1 MCSPGP
7 VSRTPQPNRYLPTP
21 LTHVHIYLDMRCA
34 DFICTG
40 WKTVFHSA
48 WKTFDTN
55 FQPILTKLKRH
66 STLLSSERIAAE
78 VQSLQESTE
87 TKAAERHQ
95 SVEDKF
101 HELSLQLQ
109 KLHLEDKTQKVA
121 QQEQRLQEKRQF
133 VLVKIDAPDF
143 SRYDLHGTSFHYG
156 ASQSSLF
163 ALVIYGTVEF

>member
-1 MCSPGP
+1 MCSPDP
-7 VSRTPQPNRYLPTP
+7 VRRTQVYIHLG
-21 LTHVHIYLDMRCA
+21 MRCA
-34 DFICTG
+34 NFIYTG

-66 STLLSSERIAAE
+66 STLLSSERIVAE
-78 VQSLQESTE
+78 AQSLQALTE

-95 SVEDKF
+95 SVEEKF

-109 KLHLEDKTQKVA
+109 KLHLEDETQKVA

-133 VLVKIDAPDF
+133 VLAKIDAPDF
-143 SRYDLHGTSFHYG
+143 HRYDLHRISFHYRP
-156 ASQSSLF
+156 S
-163 ALVIYGTVEF
+163 